1 MSLCKFYVGICGNS
15 FQIAAWVS
23 FKKNICKES
32 RLNAHDLDEALCLG
46 GLDLLKSHLSG
57 FLLEA
62 FHLHCKEKVLI
73 KFSVAMTQKPLKK
86 NLALRL

>member
-15 FQIAAWVS
+15 FKIAAWVS

-32 RLNAHDLDEALCLG
+32 RINAHDLDEALCLG

>member
-46 GLDLLKSHLSG
+46 SLDLLKLHLSG

-62 FHLHCKEKVLI
+62 FHLHCKE
-73 KFSVAMTQKPLKK
+73 
-86 NLALRL
+86 